1 MLVKQSVLTYLLAP
15 PCNTCCCSRAMHQ
28 CAPSCSQ
35 RKDRSRCCRE
45 TAHVQKQLETRYAP
59 LRGGLDGATQWHH
72 NSHMA
77 DPPALAQGLAQSSR
91 SLW

>member
-1 MLVKQSVLTYLLAP
+1 MPDHAASRIIQSRL
-15 PCNTCCCSRAMHQ
+15 RAWLGRGR
-28 CAPSCSQ
+28 C
-35 RKDRSRCCRE
+35 CCRE
-45 TAHVQKQLETRYAP
+45 TAHVQKQLKTRYAP